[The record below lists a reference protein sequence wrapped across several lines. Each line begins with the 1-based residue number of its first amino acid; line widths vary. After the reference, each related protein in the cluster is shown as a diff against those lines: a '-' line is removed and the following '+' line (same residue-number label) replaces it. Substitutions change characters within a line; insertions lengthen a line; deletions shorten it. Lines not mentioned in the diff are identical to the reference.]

1 MSQIFKP
8 LPRLLAL
15 TVLAATIAACSS
27 QEQPL
32 DVQVSRSNTFQQ
44 AVAGGVQTSTIT
56 LNAEVSAIDHAKRS
70 LTLKDA
76 QGNQQTL
83 EVGPNAMNFNQVKV
97 GDQVSVQMVEELAIL
112 LLDKNA
118 TAPASGGA
126 ALVAGAAEGN
136 LPAKLVA
143 ATIEVTGT
151 VSAVDLTAH
160 TATLSFADGS
170 SKLVKVR
177 QDVPLRQDMIGR
189 EVVFRLTK
197 AVALQVERRQ
207 ATTNQ

>member
-1 MSQIFKP
+1 MSKIFIE
-8 LPRLLAL
+8 LPHLLLLTAL
-15 TVLAATIAACSS
+15 TATISACSS
-27 QEQPL
+27 QDQPL
-32 DVQVSRSNTFQQ
+32 DVQVTRTDTFQQ

-56 LNAEVSAIDHAKRS
+56 LNAEVAAIDHAKRS
-70 LTLKDA
+70 VTLRDA
-76 QGNQQTL
+76 QGHQQTL
-83 EVGPNAMNFNQVKV
+83 DVGPNVINFNQVKV

-126 ALVAGAAEGN
+126 ALMAGAAEGN

-151 VSAVDLTAH
+151 VSAVDLQAH

-170 SKLVKVR
+170 SKVVKVR
-177 QDVPLRQDMIGR
+177 RDVPLRQDMIGR

-197 AVALQVERRQ
+197 AVAVQVERRQ
-207 ATTNQ
+207 ATATP

>member
-70 LTLKDA
+70 VTLKDA

-143 ATIEVTGT
+143 ATIE
-151 VSAVDLTAH
+151 
-160 TATLSFADGS
+160 
-170 SKLVKVR
+170 
-177 QDVPLRQDMIGR
+177 IGR
-189 EVVFRLTK
+189 AHV
-197 AVALQVERRQ
+197 
-207 ATTNQ
+207 

>member
-1 MSQIFKP
+1 MPDFFSAM
-8 LPRLLAL
+8 PRLLAL
-15 TVLAATIAACSS
+15 SLLTAAIAACSS

-32 DVQVSRSNTFQQ
+32 EVQVTRTNSFEQ

-56 LNAEVSAIDHAKRS
+56 LNAEVAAIDHATRS
-70 LTLKDA
+70 VTLRDA
-76 QGNQQTL
+76 QGNRQTL
-83 EVGPNAMNFNQVKV
+83 EVGPNVMNFHQVKV

-118 TAPASGGA
+118 IAPESGGA

-151 VSAVDLTAH
+151 VSAVDEQAH
-160 TATLSFADGS
+160 TATLNFADGS
-170 SKLVKVR
+170 SKVVKVR
-177 QDVPLRQDMIGR
+177 RDVPLRQDLIGR

-197 AVALQVERRQ
+197 AVAVQVERQ
-207 ATTNQ
+207 QPAAKP